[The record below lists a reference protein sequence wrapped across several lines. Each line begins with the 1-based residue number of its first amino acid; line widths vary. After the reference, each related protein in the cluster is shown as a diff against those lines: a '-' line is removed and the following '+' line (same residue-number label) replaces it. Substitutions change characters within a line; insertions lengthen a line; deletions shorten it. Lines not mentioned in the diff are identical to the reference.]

1 MSICQLGKGQ
11 SIELIYYLG
20 SWFRARCLVP
30 VLGNPFEGLS
40 LLIVETYIL
49 KKGLKLAEPEK
60 LKLGGILW
68 GLVIP
73 LIIGIVIVLFP
84 AVLRPALDSWF
95 PAGDPMTGA
104 GASPYA
110 FLTVIF
116 THGISLMIV
125 LGIPLFLGLVW
136 SKWAGGAAGF
146 VMGTMYYLAF
156 AGYNIQY
163 SINNFGG
170 SLNLYADPSFI
181 GNYIV
186 GGILIGYIA
195 GALNEKS
202 MRIKRMLGAGLT
214 AAITIGVFQFI
225 LNYTVSF
232 AAWMT
237 QADWGFALF
246 QTMLPMIIL
255 GILVPLIARI
265 SAGSELWHV

>member
-1 MSICQLGKGQ
+1 L
-11 SIELIYYLG
+11 
-20 SWFRARCLVP
+20 
-30 VLGNPFEGLS
+30 
-40 LLIVETYIL
+40 T
-49 KKGLKLAEPEK
+49 EPEK
-60 LKLGGILW
+60 IKLGGILW

-73 LIIGIVIVLFP
+73 LIIGIVIVAFP

-95 PAGDPMTGA
+95 PAGDPNTGA

-116 THGISLMIV
+116 THGLSLMIV
-125 LGIPLFLGLVW
+125 LGVPLFIGLNW

-146 VMGTMYYLAF
+146 VTGTLYYIAF

-163 SINNFGG
+163 STINYGA

-186 GGILIGYIA
+186 CSILVGYIA
-195 GALNEKS
+195 GALNNKS
-202 MRIKRMLGAGLT
+202 FHFKRKLAAALT
-214 AAITIGVFQFI
+214 ACITIGVFQFI

-237 QADWGFALF
+237 QGDVGMSIFT
-246 QTMLPMIIL
+246 TMLPVILL
-255 GILVPLIARI
+255 GIIVPIISRI
-265 SAGSELWHV
+265 TAGGELWHP